1 MQTLNELF
9 RHTLKNHPNTMEF
22 YDKDKEKK
30 FQSTKFK
37 DAFKMAQHLGY
48 ALIDLGLEEKENVGH
63 FADNRLE
70 WWIADMAVQLNGAVD
85 VPRGT
90 DSTPKEIEYILN
102 HSEAKITFIENKA
115 NYENLKSTLAKT
127 KIKKVII
134 LNKEDKINDD
144 NVYNLYDLIEK
155 GKSLEEKY
163 ARELERREKAVTK
176 DDLFTMIYTS
186 GTTGNP
192 KGVMLTHQNMIYN
205 TEVVPPMV
213 GLQAGDRTLS
223 ILPVWHVF
231 ERAVDYAIVRM
242 GAKMYFT
249 NIRDLRDDFQKC
261 KPTFMVSAP
270 RLWENIYQGIK
281 NQIEKAEGMKK
292 VLFNNAYEL
301 KKYFKRSVDYLQGN
315 RLQSEEEAPAAKL
328 INGTIS
334 FFTAANLFAPALLSD
349 AVVFKKLKAA
359 LGGNLRGTIS
369 GGGALPAHV
378 DEFFNAIGIPIYEGY
393 GMTETAPIIAVRSVG
408 HVIQGSVGYLP
419 PKTEV
424 RILNDKGEEVPKG
437 KIGVVHVKGPQV
449 MKGYYKNEEETSKA
463 LKDGWLNTGD
473 LGFISFN
480 NTLSIRGR
488 AKETIVLVG
497 GENVEPVPIE
507 NLLLESDFINQI
519 IVVGQDRKTL
529 GALIWPDI
537 EKLKAAGFSIS
548 ENEDLNKNEAVR
560 KEIQKV
566 IKSIVTTDNGFKAFE
581 KVTGFQFLPKPMEV
595 GDELTNLFKM
605 KRNVIANKYADLIEK
620 IYL

>member
-9 RHTLKNHPNTMEF
+9 RYTLENHPEMMSF
-22 YDKDKEKK
+22 HDKDQKK
-30 FQSTKFK
+30 NFQTTTFRET
-37 DAFKMAQHLGY
+37 FEMATHLGY
-48 ALIDLGLEEKENVGH
+48 ALMDMGLQPKENIGL

-70 WWIADMAVQLNGAVD
+70 WWIADIAVQLNGAVD

-90 DSTPKEIEYILN
+90 DSTPREIEYILN
-102 HSEAKITFIENKA
+102 HSEAKIVYIENSATYHK
-115 NYENLKSTLAKT
+115 LKEILPNT
-127 KIKKVII
+127 KVEKVIL
-134 LNKEDKINDD
+134 LNKGDLVSAE
-144 NVYNLYDLIEK
+144 NVFNVYDLIEK
-155 GKSLEEKY
+155 GKSLKSRY
-163 ARELERREKAVTK
+163 AAELEKREKAVTK

-213 GLQAGDRTLS
+213 DLRNGDRTLS

-231 ERAVDYAIVRM
+231 ERAVDYAIIRK
-242 GAKMYFT
+242 GAKIYFT

-292 VLFNNAYEL
+292 ILFNNAYEL
-301 KKYFKRSVDYLQGN
+301 KKNFKRSVDYLQGN
-315 RLQSEEEAPAAKL
+315 KLQTEEEPIAAKV
-328 INGTIS
+328 INGATS
-334 FFTAANLFAPALLSD
+334 LFTVSNLLGLALLSD
-349 AVVFKKLKAA
+349 AVVFKKLRQA
-359 LGGNLRGTIS
+359 LGGHLRGTIS

-393 GMTETAPIIAVRSVG
+393 GMTETAPIIAVREVG

-419 PKTEV
+419 PGTLLK
-424 RILNDKGEEVPKG
+424 ILNDKGEEMPKG
-437 KIGVVHVKGPQV
+437 HIGVIHVKGPQV
-449 MKGYYKNEEETSKA
+449 MRGYYKNPEETSKV

-488 AKETIVLVG
+488 AKETIVLTG

-529 GALIWPDI
+529 GALIWPDVD
-537 EKLKAAGFSIS
+537 KLRSAGFSIS
-548 ENEDLNKNEAVR
+548 DGEDLNKNEDVR
-560 KEIQKV
+560 KEIHKV
-566 IKSIVTTDNGFKAFE
+566 LKKTISAENGFKSFE

-605 KRNVIANKYADLIEK
+605 KRNVIANKYADLIER
-620 IYL
+620 IYI